1 MVLKRYREILVED
14 GHELDIPWNAEQVNI
29 RHLSSY
35 VNGWVTV
42 VSWIEPAEPVRKP
55 NPIPEYEDILREIEE
70 NTVVCD
76 LCKQTFVSMN
86 GEHLCPNCEHIADQ
100 IAAEHEGVQA

>member
-1 MVLKRYREILVED
+1 MVLWRYRESFVKD
-14 GHELDIPWNAEQVNI
+14 GHELDIPWNAE
-29 RHLSSY
+29 Y
-35 VNGWVTV
+35 VKISHVPFEDGWFST

-55 NPIPEYEDILREIEE
+55 NPIPEYEEILREIEE

-76 LCKQTFVSMN
+76 LCKNTFVSMD